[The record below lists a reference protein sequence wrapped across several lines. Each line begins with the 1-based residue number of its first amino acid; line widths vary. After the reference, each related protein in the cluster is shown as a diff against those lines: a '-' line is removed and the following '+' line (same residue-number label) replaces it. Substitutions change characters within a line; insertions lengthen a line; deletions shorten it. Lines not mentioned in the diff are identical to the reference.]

1 MTRREQ
7 FVAWLAETHG
17 GLFEL
22 TRHFLSESLSSE
34 LISSPEHLQ
43 RLAIGVIAALG
54 ALGAVIPRMYFKKYL
69 YLQNLPSGDLYLM
82 AVRADRLF
90 FISYSM
96 LIAGM
101 TTVLLWSSL
110 FPSRR
115 DFLVLGPLPVRMAH
129 VFLARLLSVLL
140 LVTAVTFAGS
150 MNVSFAFPLVT
161 DGRWQTPPAGP
172 QYFFAHAA
180 ATIGAAFFVFF
191 ALVAIQGTLMNLLP
205 VRHFERVSLAVQ
217 ILFVL
222 ALLTAIPPAFSLPNL
237 HREIAARPEWL
248 QYLPSAW
255 FLGLYERLLGNGDPY
270 FAQLARRAMWFS
282 GGAIALAALSYL
294 VSYRRYAARSLVLS
308 GGQRA
313 SFVARTVAFFSP
325 LVFPAAEQ
333 QAVAGFV
340 TATFQR
346 SRQHKLVLAVYLG
359 VALAFAG
366 DSGSAFLVIRR
377 GAALRFERLLMVQS
391 VLSVPF
397 VITLLIVF
405 GLAHLF
411 RIPTEPRANWIFR
424 MGDQRRAEQFLVPTA
439 KMVTIAAL
447 APTIAITPFAT
458 SFALGWR
465 IAWMHTA
472 FAAAL
477 ALVICEF
484 ALGEWD
490 RIPFTCSYLAG
501 RRPFFTVA
509 AIAVSVFVFLTTVV
523 SGIESV
529 LLRSGVRVA
538 VAVAML
544 LALYAW
550 KVYRRRLYW
559 REARL
564 IFDDEPEAMFT
575 TLAILPE

>member
-1 MTRREQ
+1 MTRRQQ
-7 FVAWLAETHG
+7 FASWLAETHG

-22 TRHFLSESLSSE
+22 VRHFLGESLSSE

-43 RLAIGVIAALG
+43 RLAIGVLAALG
-54 ALGAVIPRMYFKKYL
+54 TVGAVIPRMYFQKYL
-69 YLQNLPSGDLYLM
+69 YLQNLPNGDLYLM

-90 FISYSM
+90 FISASM

-101 TTVLLWSSL
+101 TTVLLWTSL

-129 VFLARLLSVLL
+129 VFLARLVSVLL
-140 LVTAVTFAGS
+140 LVAGVIFAANL
-150 MNVSFAFPLVT
+150 NVSFAFPMVT
-161 DGRWQTPPAGP
+161 DGRWQTPSVGP
-172 QYFFAHAA
+172 QYFFAHAV

-205 VRHFERVSLAVQ
+205 VRHFERLSLAAQ
-217 ILFVL
+217 ILLLLVIL
-222 ALLTAIPPAFSLPNL
+222 AAIPPAFSLPNL
-237 HREIAARPEWL
+237 HREIAAHPLWL
-248 QYLPSAW
+248 DYLPSAW
-255 FLGLYERLLGNGDPY
+255 FLGLYERLLGNADPY
-270 FAQLARRAMWFS
+270 FAALARRAVWLL
-282 GGAIALAALSYL
+282 GGTTALAALSYL
-294 VSYRRYAARSLVLS
+294 ASYRRYAARSLVLS
-308 GGQRA
+308 AGRQASLFSRA
-313 SFVARTVAFFSP
+313 AGHVSR

-340 TATFQR
+340 AATFQR
-346 SRQHKLVLAVYLG
+346 SRQHKLLLAVYLG
-359 VALAFAG
+359 VALAFAV
-366 DSGSAFLVIRR
+366 DSAGAFLVIHR
-377 GAALRFERLLMVQS
+377 GTPLRYERLLMMQS
-391 VLSVPF
+391 ILAVPF
-397 VITLLIVF
+397 VITLLLVF
-405 GLAHLF
+405 GLAHVF

-424 MGDQRRAEQFLVPTA
+424 MGDQRRAEQFLLPTGKLITMA
-439 KMVTIAAL
+439 GLLPVL
-447 APTIAITPFAT
+447 AITPFAT
-458 SFALGWR
+458 WFALGWR
-465 IAWMHTA
+465 VAWMHTA

-484 ALGEWD
+484 ALAEWD

-501 RRPFFTVA
+501 RRPFFNIA

-529 LLRSGVRVA
+529 LLRSAFRVA
-538 VAVAML
+538 VAVAVL

-550 KVYRRRLYW
+550 KVYKRHVFW

-564 IFDDEPEAMFT
+564 MFDDTPDAMFT